1 MINVNIVEAKA
12 EHSGLI
18 NPWRMLMWLL
28 IAQLMVAF
36 VGRSLGPLGI
46 LIGEDLSL
54 SKAEIGLLPS
64 ALFIGQAIASIP
76 VGFTADFIGSK
87 PLLLILSLCL
97 GVSFLMMTFLSN
109 FYFVLVLVLI
119 GGLGYGAMHPT
130 SNRGI
135 IYWFSQTRR
144 GTAMGIKQMGIT
156 FGSALAGF
164 LLLPLSVTFGWR
176 PVLLIACVSLIIT
189 GFFAYLFYSDP
200 VGSLKSR
207 EKSNFLFFRTS
218 LSKMLKNKPLLLVS
232 LSAMGLNG
240 SQMCLNT
247 YIVLFAYQKMGVS
260 LFLSGIL
267 LVISEVSGSLG
278 RIGWGVISDRL
289 FKGRRLIILFIIAS
303 LTAVMSTIVALLP
316 SGTPFSALIPIIIV
330 FGFCVSGFNGIWMN
344 IASELVPKEQTGL
357 SSGFSITL
365 GSMGVIFVPPTFGL
379 MVDYTGNYTAGWLS
393 ITVIMGG
400 VLVLLT
406 LLTLESRKI
415 GQSERKI

>member
-1 MINVNIVEAKA
+1 MNTVELKT
-12 EHSGLI
+12 EQRGFFVE
-18 NPWRMLMWLL
+18 PWRMLLWLL

-76 VGFTADFIGSK
+76 VGFMADFIGSRR
-87 PLLLILSLCL
+87 LLLMLSLCL
-97 GVSFLMMTFLSN
+97 GVSFLIMTMLTN
-109 FYFVLVLVLI
+109 FIFVLLLVLI

-135 IYWFSQTRR
+135 IYWFSQTQR

-164 LLLPLSVTFGWR
+164 LLLPLSATFGWR
-176 PVLLIACVSLIIT
+176 PVLLTACVGLIIT
-189 GFFAYLFYSDP
+189 GFVAFAFYRDP
-200 VGSLKSR
+200 MGSLKPRKKEGIS
-207 EKSNFLFFRTS
+207 FFIRA
-218 LSKMLKNKPLLLVS
+218 LAEMAKNKPLLLVS

-247 YIVLFAYQKMGVS
+247 YIVLFAYEKMGIS

-278 RIGWGVISDRL
+278 RIGWGIISDKL
-289 FKGRRLIILFIIAS
+289 FNGRRLIILMIIAI
-303 LTAVMSTIVALLP
+303 LAAIASTIVAFLP
-316 SGTPFSALIPIIIV
+316 EGTPFLALVLVIIL

-357 SSGFSITL
+357 SSGYSITL
-365 GSMGVIFVPPTFGL
+365 GSMGVIFVPPIFGL
-379 MVDYTGNYTAGWLS
+379 MVDQNGHYTAGWLS
-393 ITVIMGG
+393 ITAIMGM
-400 VLVLLT
+400 VIVLLSI
-406 LLTLESRKI
+406 LSYQVRKSRLR
-415 GQSERKI
+415 GS

>member
-1 MINVNIVEAKA
+1 MNIVEVKA
-12 EHSGLI
+12 EQSGLI

-64 ALFIGQAIASIP
+64 ALFIGQALASIP
-76 VGFTADFIGSK
+76 VGFTADFIGSR
-87 PLLLILSLCL
+87 PLLLMLSLCL

-109 FYFVLVLVLI
+109 FYFILVLVLI

-176 PVLLIACVSLIIT
+176 PVLLMACVALIIA
-189 GFFAYLFYSDP
+189 GFFAYFFYRDP
-200 VGSLKSR
+200 IGSIKPR
-207 EKSNFLFFRTS
+207 EKSNFSFFRRS
-218 LSKMLKNKPLLLVS
+218 LSEMVKNKPLLLVS

-247 YIVLFAYQKMGVS
+247 YIVLFAYQKMGIS

-267 LVISEVSGSLG
+267 LVVSEVSGSLG

-289 FKGRRLIILFIIAS
+289 FKGRRLVILIIIAS
-303 LTAVMSTIVALLP
+303 LTAVMSTTVALLP
-316 SGTPFSALIPIIIV
+316 SGTPFSGLFLSLLCLDFVSLVLMV
-330 FGFCVSGFNGIWMN
+330 FG
-344 IASELVPKEQTGL
+344 
-357 SSGFSITL
+357 
-365 GSMGVIFVPPTFGL
+365 
-379 MVDYTGNYTAGWLS
+379 
-393 ITVIMGG
+393 
-400 VLVLLT
+400 
-406 LLTLESRKI
+406 
-415 GQSERKI
+415 